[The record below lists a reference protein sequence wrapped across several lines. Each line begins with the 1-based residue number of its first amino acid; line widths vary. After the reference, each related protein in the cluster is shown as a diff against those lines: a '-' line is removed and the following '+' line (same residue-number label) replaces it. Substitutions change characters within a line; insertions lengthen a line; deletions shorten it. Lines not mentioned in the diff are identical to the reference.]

1 MSGGAARK
9 VTISL
14 PGELVSYADSLARE
28 RGSTRS
34 AVISDLLEEKQ
45 KRERDELARHGYR
58 FYAAEADEFA
68 AASQAAVAEAIDDR
82 SSW

>member
-1 MSGGAARK
+1 MAEGTTRK

-28 RGSTRS
+28 GGSTRS
-34 AVISDLLEEKQ
+34 AVISDLLEERR

-58 FYAAEADEFA
+58 FYAAEAEEFV
-68 AASQAAVAEAIDDR
+68 AASRAAVAEAIDDR